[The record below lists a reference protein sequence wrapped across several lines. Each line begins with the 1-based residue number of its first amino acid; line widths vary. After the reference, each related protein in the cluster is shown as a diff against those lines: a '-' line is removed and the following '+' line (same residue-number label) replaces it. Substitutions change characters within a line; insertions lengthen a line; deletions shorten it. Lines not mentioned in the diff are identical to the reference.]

1 MKIAY
6 FKDRETGEIVNYQ
19 NLEKT
24 NMSSEQIQ
32 KIVKDNNEKKGKY
45 IVFLADV
52 KESSLIA
59 HLIKKNEERIKYR
72 KEEIEDI
79 IDNLED
85 ALYSLRGLEVWVG

>member
-32 KIVKDNNEKKGKY
+32 KIAKDNNEKRGKY